1 MNKITVK
8 QGEEAFELHQGILTL
23 KRQMGV
29 AFITMGKLLKE
40 IRDSEHYKTLSYD
53 TFASYVENSELGFKR
68 RTAYYYIE
76 IYEWFIDR
84 LGYAN
89 ERLAEI
95 GYDKLVRLL
104 PVVKRAY
111 KTLSYPKLKDRVE
124 SLVEDIKEL
133 RPVDFN
139 KKYKDEQ
146 KNEDHE
152 EYLAPPEYFRCQK
165 CGKWKLVVPIED
177 CCTDFLSEIHERI
190 SNHIFTKGEEVK
202 KNE

>member
-1 MNKITVK
+1 MKEITAK
-8 QGEEAFELHQGILTL
+8 QGEEAFKLHQSILTL

-29 AFITMGKLLKE
+29 AFVTMGKLLKE

-76 IYEWFIDR
+76 IYEWFIDK
-84 LGYAN
+84 LSYTDD
-89 ERLAEI
+89 RLAEI

-104 PVVKRAY
+104 PVIKRAC
-111 KTLSYPKLKDRVE
+111 KTLPMPKLLDRVE
-124 SLVEDIKEL
+124 GLVEDIKEL

-152 EYLAPPEYFRCQK
+152 DYLAPPEYFRCQK

-177 CCTDFLSEIHERI
+177 CCPKFLKE
-190 SNHIFTKGEEVK
+190 FYKQVK
-202 KNE
+202 KLMVDKEKTIK